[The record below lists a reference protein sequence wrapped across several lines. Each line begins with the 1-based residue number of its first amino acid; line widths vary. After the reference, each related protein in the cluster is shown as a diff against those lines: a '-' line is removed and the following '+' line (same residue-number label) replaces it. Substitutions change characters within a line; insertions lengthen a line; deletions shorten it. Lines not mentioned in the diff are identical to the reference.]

1 MTRPSHSVGKTEKNK
16 FWASCLH
23 VFRPPLYAVDAGG
36 PKMPE
41 KHWGT
46 NSVPPDV
53 ATKSAR
59 PHTAHGLRE
68 SDIAKGRSEAAPVVA
83 GARGMMR
90 YTTYCRRILFEE

>member
-1 MTRPSHSVGKTEKNK
+1 
-16 FWASCLH
+16 
-23 VFRPPLYAVDAGG
+23 
-36 PKMPE
+36 MPE

-53 ATKSAR
+53 ATRNAR

-68 SDIAKGRSEAAPVVA
+68 SDIPKGRGEAAPVVA

-90 YTTYCRRILFEE
+90 YPFPYMWRIVSELRGTLLSTPWWSKLRGY

>member
-1 MTRPSHSVGKTEKNK
+1 
-16 FWASCLH
+16 
-23 VFRPPLYAVDAGG
+23 
-36 PKMPE
+36 MPE
-41 KHWGT
+41 KHWGP

-68 SDIAKGRSEAAPVVA
+68 SDIAKGRSGAAPVVA

-90 YTTYCRRILFEE
+90 YWIRRGLRLTLSCASRILMA

>member
-1 MTRPSHSVGKTEKNK
+1 
-16 FWASCLH
+16 
-23 VFRPPLYAVDAGG
+23 
-36 PKMPE
+36 MPE

-90 YTTYCRRILFEE
+90 YNESTVWQSDSIAPLYVLAHGEGWFRL